1 MTLSSPS
8 SFDNFLIRGI
18 VFTETD
24 IIMDRKTKK
33 NTSIKF
39 KSAALIFTIY
49 EPGFHVKPIHQTR
62 FLPLKSTLLNCAT
75 PNASDFHKKIHQ

>member
-49 EPGFHVKPIHQTR
+49 EPGFT
-62 FLPLKSTLLNCAT
+62 
-75 PNASDFHKKIHQ
+75 